1 MEKKERNVTEELDQQ
16 ENNDFEGYGIKDLY
30 SIDES
35 SNHNNEYDG
44 CDITGLY
51 WVDEDL
57 YPNHEI
63 WPEDPRDQVLD

>member
-16 ENNDFEGYGIKDLY
+16 ENNDFEGCSVIDLY
-30 SIDES
+30 SVEE
-35 SNHNNEYDG
+35 NEYDG
-44 CDITGLY
+44 CDVTGLY